1 MNKPWAEAA
10 EQNKG
15 VIFDAIEPYLHGA
28 ALEIG
33 SGTGQH
39 AVYFASR
46 KDDLDWQPSDLAPN
60 LPGIER
66 WIVESGLGN
75 IRPPLTLD
83 VNGAWPEREFDL
95 VFSANTF
102 HIMSEDE
109 VARCIAGVG
118 ACLRAGGAFA
128 LYGPFNYDGSYTSE
142 SNASFDAMLRAR
154 NPASGIRDFDWLDR
168 LATAAGMILREDIAM
183 PANNRT
189 LIWQKRT

>member
-109 VARCIAGVG
+109 VARCIACVG